1 MPRAQL
7 VDALRAASSAQIL
20 HCWFFQ
26 TNIKINE
33 FSLRP
38 HGPMDKASAYGA
50 GDCRFESCRGHCMR
64 VSDMC
69 SFSRKTRKSGEP
81 NTRHTQRCQL
91 TTLPP
96 LPGRGIHVYIKI
108 SGSLNDHHTSAEIP
122 PPTNHVYRPQSARL
136 PLHTCM
142 HTCPV

>member
-1 MPRAQL
+1 
-7 VDALRAASSAQIL
+7 
-20 HCWFFQ
+20 
-26 TNIKINE
+26 
-33 FSLRP
+33 
-38 HGPMDKASAYGA
+38 MDKASAYGA

-69 SFSRKTRKSGEP
+69 PFSRKTRKSGEP
-81 NTRHTQRCQL
+81 DTRHTQRCQL

-122 PPTNHVYRPQSARL
+122 PKKKEITRIINYKFPPPPPADKPCVSPSVCTVTITH
-136 PLHTCM
+136 M
-142 HTCPV
+142 HAHMPCLVFPCVWDRRAHAHS